1 MHVHNEQENTNLIK
15 MLHEESRAA
24 FFCYSIKI
32 FSKTLKKIKI
42 FFDRLIEKMLN
53 MHSEE

>member
-1 MHVHNEQENTNLIK
+1 LALIGPEQTT
-15 MLHEESRAA
+15 R
-24 FFCYSIKI
+24 FTGGFDYSIKI

-42 FFDRLIEKMLN
+42 FFDRFIEKMLN

>member
-1 MHVHNEQENTNLIK
+1 
-15 MLHEESRAA
+15 MLHEEPRAA

-42 FFDRLIEKMLN
+42 FFDRFIEKMLN